1 MKIDFIIISGIL
13 VIISFLP
20 FILMPIL
27 GMKNQKNLTRTFRE
41 ESLKLGLNISFKL
54 QWNTNIAGIDIMNKH
69 FLFIQRLD
77 NNLKIKHIDLNQVNE
92 VKLVTKTCE
101 FKVKE
106 KFRQSLSQVDLE
118 FYQPN
123 SEVPVTVNLFDY
135 DLNYTEDL
143 EIKNSQKLLVELQK
157 YVNAVPVLKHTA

>member
-27 GMKNQKNLTRTFRE
+27 GIKNQKNLTGAFRE
-41 ESLKLGLNISFKL
+41 ESLKLGLNISYKL
-54 QWNTNIAGIDIMNKH
+54 QWNTNIAGIDIMKRH
-69 FLFIQRLD
+69 FLLIQRLD
-77 NNLKIKHIDLNQVNE
+77 NGLKIKHIDLNQVND

-106 KFRQSLSQVDLE
+106 KFRQTLSQVDLA

-123 SEVPVTVNLFDY
+123 SEVTVTVNLFDY

-157 YVNAVPVLKHTA
+157 YLNAAPVLKHTA

>member
-41 ESLKLGLNISFKL
+41 ESLKLGLNSSFKL

-69 FLFIQRLD
+69 FLLIQRLD
-77 NNLKIKHIDLNQVNE
+77 NDLKIKHIDLNQVND

-106 KFRQSLSQVDLE
+106 KFRQTLSQVDLA

-157 YVNAVPVLKHTA
+157 YVTSVPVLKHTA

>member
-27 GMKNQKNLTRTFRE
+27 GMKNQNNLTRTFRE

-69 FLFIQRLD
+69 FLLIQRLD
-77 NNLKIKHIDLNQVNE
+77 HDLKIKHIDLNQVTG

-106 KFRQSLSQVDLE
+106 NFRQTLSRVDFE

-123 SEVPVTVNLFDY
+123 SEIPVTVNLFDS
-135 DLNYTEDL
+135 DLTYTEDL
-143 EIKNSQKLLVELQK
+143 EIKNSQKLLLELQK
-157 YVNAVPVLKHTA
+157 YVNAATVLKHTA